1 MTPRRPQSP
10 RSKKIAGLV
19 WLLAGLA
26 FVISAVVIACSAG
39 TSDVTFFVALAVL
52 VTGCCA
58 AIVGLKMLDNANR
71 EQDRWRRL

>member
-1 MTPRRPQSP
+1 MTPKRPQSP
-10 RSKKIAGLV
+10 RSRKLPGLI

-39 TSDVTFFVALAVL
+39 TSDVSFFVALGVL
-52 VTGCCA
+52 ITGCFA
-58 AIVGLKMLDNANR
+58 AILGLKMLDRANR